1 MKQQKNKFKNFQL
14 VTPIYSFINTTYRWN
29 KNFLLSFVSNHL
41 IYYATPSNLTYSWSF
56 GSLAGMCL
64 LIQIISGIFLSMYYI
79 PHIDLAFASVEF
91 IMRDVNHGWLVRYIH
106 SNGASMFFL
115 VIYCHLFR
123 GLYYGSYIK
132 PRELLWISGVVLLL
146 LIMATAF
153 LGYVLPW
160 GQMSFWG
167 ATVITSMFTAI
178 PRIGQYIVEWL
189 WGGFTVNNPTLIDFL
204 PFIFFYLFY

>member
-91 IMRDVNHGWLVRYIH
+91 IIRDVNHDGWLFDIFIQMEH
-106 SNGASMFFL
+106 LCFFL
-115 VIYCHLFR
+115 
-123 GLYYGSYIK
+123 
-132 PRELLWISGVVLLL
+132 
-146 LIMATAF
+146 
-153 LGYVLPW
+153 
-160 GQMSFWG
+160 
-167 ATVITSMFTAI
+167 
-178 PRIGQYIVEWL
+178 
-189 WGGFTVNNPTLIDFL
+189 
-204 PFIFFYLFY
+204 